1 MSRPSGEGL
10 GNEGKTIVGSF
21 DYTQGAEQ
29 WKADMTGQVVCPLF
43 VKNLPGKLGAYF
55 PKCDPA
61 LGRMPR
67 LDFGRVA
74 ALDNVEFND
83 YPLDYFDSVSRGRGS
98 ARLLAL
104 ASTSEKHLENCD
116 MTVWLDEQEQF
127 GKVQLALSRT
137 KLVIEGYAGF
147 TSMELNGNNS
157 AVVVKSFL
165 RVVSIFGVDVVYDP
179 DEADTSPQYAT
190 QLAVR
195 ESRLIVK
202 GDVPF
207 VLASCD
213 EYSAKWLQGTFYTT
227 YGLPD
232 SVVAILE
239 ANPKVRFVNAL
250 PEKLAAVYYPARGV

>member
-1 MSRPSGEGL
+1 M
-10 GNEGKTIVGSF
+10 
-21 DYTQGAEQ
+21 
-29 WKADMTGQVVCPLF
+29 LF
-43 VKNLPGKLGAYF
+43 RVTS
-55 PKCDPA
+55 PA
-61 LGRMPR
+61 LASGQS
-67 LDFGRVA
+67 FTGTVVA
-74 ALDNVEFND
+74 RAA
-83 YPLDYFDSVSRGRGS
+83 GG
-98 ARLLAL
+98 LLAL

-137 KLVIEGYAGF
+137 KLVIDGYAGF
-147 TSMELNGNNS
+147 STLELNGNNS
-157 AVVVKSFL
+157 TVVVKAFL
-165 RVVSIFGVDVVYDP
+165 RVVSVFGVDVVYDP
-179 DEADTSPQYAT
+179 DEAATSPQDAT